1 MTLQFEEGHDFIFR
15 VTATM
20 GGKEPQSN
28 YYVSPHKAAFWRDQ
42 LRKTGYESTVGLVPH
57 SAFLQVDDATLD
69 EMAKQER
76 EKS

>member
-15 VTATM
+15 VTATKD
-20 GGKEPQSN
+20 GEKSQSA
-28 YYVSPHKAAFWRDQ
+28 YYVSPDKAAFWRDQ
-42 LRKTGYESTVGLVPH
+42 LRKTGYESTVDLVPH
-57 SAFLQVDDATLD
+57 NAFLQVDDATLD